1 MRVNESGKRSIHLHD
16 KNAIDAVE
24 VYARE
29 FNCSLYSAA
38 EKLIL
43 VGAERETNIDHN
55 DYADKNDHDDYA
67 EVRIDKIGSGS
78 FIDAL
83 LNNGYEVTIIP
94 TAGKTEMYGELYIKF
109 RKDK

>member
-1 MRVNESGKRSIHLHD
+1 MRVNESGKRSIHIHD

-24 VYARE
+24 MYARE
-29 FNCSLYSAA
+29 FNCSLYTAA

-43 VGAERETNIDHN
+43 VGAERETNIDYDDHN
-55 DYADKNDHDDYA
+55 YHDDYA

-83 LNNGYEVTIIP
+83 LNNGYEVIITP